1 MAASASTMRPR
12 RRRNSGTHSL
22 DLEGASGVRVVEADK
37 GNRSVVELSSTKA
50 NNPLYRAF
58 RALRALGVSIVHA
71 EVRAASDRMVQ
82 RLYLM
87 ESDGR
92 SLEPSRLTEVLVAL
106 DRARPLGLSDR
117 LQGAGSL
124 VA

>member
-1 MAASASTMRPR
+1 MRPR